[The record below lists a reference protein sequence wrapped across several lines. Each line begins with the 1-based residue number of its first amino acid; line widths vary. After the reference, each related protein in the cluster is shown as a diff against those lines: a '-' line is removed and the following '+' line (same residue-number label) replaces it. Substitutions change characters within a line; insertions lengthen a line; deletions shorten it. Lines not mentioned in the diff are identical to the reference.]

1 MDIRVR
7 SPLESR
13 DAAGACGEFEHLTSS
28 IHGDRVVRAIR
39 SPAPRK
45 FAGGRLEFRILGP
58 LEVIGP
64 DGPAVVRG
72 NKRRGLLAYLLV
84 HAGEGA
90 SLDRLV
96 ADLYDERSSA
106 GARGTVQTY
115 LSQLRKLL
123 AEGSGVTLETR
134 PSGYALC
141 VPADCLDAGRFER
154 LCAEAA
160 TEADAST
167 RLAMLDAALDL
178 WRGAP
183 LAEFAGSA
191 WADVEATRL
200 DALRLQALQRRID
213 A

>member
-7 SPLESR
+7 SPWESR

-28 IHGDRVVRAIR
+28 IRGDRVVRAIR
-39 SPAPRK
+39 SVAPCK
-45 FAGGRLEFRILGP
+45 LAGGRLEFRILGP

-72 NKRRGLLAYLLV
+72 TKRRGLLAYLLV
-84 HAGEGA
+84 HAGEGV

-134 PSGYALC
+134 PSGYALG
-141 VPADCLDAGRFER
+141 VPSDCLDAARFER
-154 LCAEAA
+154 LCAQAA

-167 RLAMLDAALDL
+167 RLPMLDAALTAAVEP
-178 WRGAP
+178 RKKKEPAP
-183 LAEFAGSA
+183 VIVDATPRQAVDPAEP
-191 WADVEATRL
+191 EAT
-200 DALRLQALQRRID
+200 A
-213 A
+213 